1 MDVVSVGVIAYVV
14 GAIVAVLWPYV
25 NNYLET
31 SEPFEFKKILGN
43 LLGALGGVVVLITV
57 PNFADSLA
65 ELATQYDYQY
75 LYVLAVAVLGFG
87 SSAIGSFAKKTVSAL
102 RS

>member
-1 MDVVSVGVIAYVV
+1 MDEVTIGVITYII
-14 GAIVAVLWPYV
+14 GAILAVLWPYL
-25 NNYLET
+25 NNYLNTGE
-31 SEPFEFKKILGN
+31 SFDFKKILGN

-75 LYVLAVAVLGFG
+75 LYILAVAVLGFG
-87 SSAIGSFAKKTVSAL
+87 SSAIGSFAKKTFSAI